1 MEDPKMRQQTQTA
14 FSSTSPKKDD
24 AISNQSSEAQ
34 QRKEKIPSPAP
45 SKIQR
50 RGSADLILEAAK
62 LAETMGNTSP
72 KHRRVLSNSSGV
84 GKSVIAQPLPSAK
97 LPDSELK
104 ASLQN
109 NGQSQRGS
117 RDETSPVEV
126 QPDAGNDFNTTIVTP
141 PTTTAVVNGNGTS
154 QTTQQTTVKTTS
166 ASIPLPP
173 PANTTF
179 SGRNLQ
185 VTVNSSSTSF
195 KAPSQ
200 PELLFQFETAKLQ
213 SSGTGLKPPP
223 LKHNVP
229 HVYHDYANVP
239 DTIGFVRKKTGGVT
253 QPFPEKLYEMLASES
268 DDSPDGIVSW
278 IPHGRAF
285 IVRKPKKF
293 TSEIMPKYFRQTKLT
308 SFQRQL
314 NLYGFRRITQ
324 GADSG
329 AYYHEL
335 FLRGRPQL
343 CMRMVRQKVKGTGHK
358 QPTDV
363 GSEPNFYTMP
373 SLADLAQPPPS
384 ASPSSPI
391 VRPTCGFSTMPV
403 ATMTV
408 PVQTIATM
416 PTTTATLSTGGPMS
430 PGVQAAHLLKGMSQ
444 GNLSQTLPP
453 LPANFS
459 SSSESKSKTTLMPTL
474 NQRDANPQSLQ
485 SPSIKIPK
493 AENPGE
499 NMDEGQGTPV

>member
-1 MEDPKMRQQTQTA
+1 MENPEMRQQTQTA
-14 FSSTSPKKDD
+14 FGSTSPKKDN
-24 AISNQSSEAQ
+24 AISNLSSEAQ
-34 QRKEKIPSPAP
+34 QRKETKPSPAS
-45 SKIQR
+45 SKLQR

-72 KHRRVLSNSSGV
+72 KHRRVLSSSSGV
-84 GKSVIAQPLPSAK
+84 GRAVTAQPLPSAN
-97 LPDSELK
+97 LPESELK
-104 ASLQN
+104 TILQN
-109 NGQSQRGS
+109 NTQTQRNS

-126 QPDAGNDFNTTIVTP
+126 QPNAGNDFNTTIVTP
-141 PTTTAVVNGNGTS
+141 PTVTAVVNSNGTAN
-154 QTTQQTTVKTTS
+154 TTQETTVETAS

-173 PANTTF
+173 PANTNF
-179 SGRNLQ
+179 PGRDLQ

-200 PELLFQFETAKLQ
+200 PELMSQFQTTKLQ
-213 SSGTGLKPPP
+213 SSGTGVKPPP

-229 HVYHDYANVP
+229 NVYHDYANVP

-285 IVRKPKKF
+285 IVRKPKQF
-293 TSEIMPKYFRQTKLT
+293 TSAIMPKYFRQTKLT

-373 SLADLAQPPPS
+373 SLADLAQPPPN
-384 ASPSSPI
+384 ARPSSPI
-391 VRPTCGFSTMPV
+391 VRPTCGFSTIPLT
-403 ATMTV
+403 TMKV

-416 PTTTATLSTGGPMS
+416 PTATTTLSTGGPMS

-444 GNLSQTLPP
+444 GNLRQTLPP
-453 LPANFS
+453 LPANLS
-459 SSSESKSKTTLMPTL
+459 SSGESKSKSTLMPTL
-474 NQRDANPQSLQ
+474 NQRDSNPQSLQ
-485 SPSIKIPK
+485 SPSINIPK
-493 AENPGE
+493 TENPGE
-499 NMDEGQGTPV
+499 KKDEGQGTPV